1 MTDEKTYDRTFD
13 QTGVAPQPPTK
24 LPDEPYY
31 REPTATQR
39 TNRTRLG
46 ALLLVIG
53 VVWLAVEL
61 LGRGVLFGGA
71 LGPTTVLD
79 RSAPGASRIE
89 LDALSADVEVRTDDG
104 PIRVEA
110 VQRGGRSGDY
120 TVGFEQSGD
129 TVRVTTGSNGGFC
142 LFCGRDLSYTV
153 SVPAD
158 SQVTIRTTSG
168 DITISGLEG
177 GEAALPDLTTVSGSI
192 EARELSGGLKASTT
206 SGDLDLRDV
215 AGRLEVQTSSGE
227 VSLQDG
233 ALSGAQVRTTS
244 GDIDLRGALGRLE
257 LNSTSGEISV
267 RDVRDGV
274 LNISASS
281 GDISYQ
287 GSLAVGSHQVSTV
300 SGGVDLRLPED
311 SSLRLHATTV
321 SGELSMEGFEGQR
334 IEETRRELNGNVGDG
349 AADVSVVTTSG
360 DVEVRGE

>member
-1 MTDEKTYDRTFD
+1 MTDEKTYDRRLDHPDATS
-13 QTGVAPQPPTK
+13 QPPAR

-31 REPTATQR
+31 REASPAQR
-39 TNRTRLG
+39 TNRSRLG
-46 ALLLVIG
+46 AILLVIG
-53 VVWLAVEL
+53 VVWLAAEL
-61 LGRGVLFGGA
+61 LGRGLLFGGA

-89 LDALSADVEVRTDDG
+89 LDALSADVEVRTDNG

-110 VQRGGRSGDY
+110 VQRGGRAGDY
-120 TVGFEQSGD
+120 TVGFEQAGD
-129 TVRVTTGSNGGFC
+129 TVRVTTGSSGGFC
-142 LFCGRDLSYTV
+142 LFCGRNLSYTI

-158 SQVTIRTTSG
+158 SQVTVRTTSG
-168 DITISGLEG
+168 DITIGGLG
-177 GEAALPDLTTVSGSI
+177 SEALAPDLTTVSGNI
-192 EARELSGGLKASTT
+192 EARDLAGGLKASTA

-227 VSLQDG
+227 VNLQDG

-244 GDIDLRGALGRLE
+244 GDIDLRGASGRLE

-267 RDVRDGV
+267 RDARDGA

-287 GSLAVGSHQVSTV
+287 GSLAAGSHQVSTV

-311 SSLRLHATTV
+311 SSLRLRATTV
-321 SGELSMEGFEGQR
+321 SGDLGMEGFEDQR
-334 IEETRRELNGNVGDG
+334 IEQSRRELNGSVGTG

-360 DVEVRGE
+360 DVSVRGE